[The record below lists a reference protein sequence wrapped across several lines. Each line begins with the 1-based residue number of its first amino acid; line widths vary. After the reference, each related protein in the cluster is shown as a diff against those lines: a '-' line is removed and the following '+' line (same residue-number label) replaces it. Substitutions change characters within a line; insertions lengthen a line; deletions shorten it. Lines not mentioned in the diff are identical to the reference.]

1 MDYITL
7 MILALALSADAFA
20 VAVTNGIFDQTVTL
34 KDALKTAFVFG
45 IFQALMPIL
54 GFVLGTTFS
63 ETVHRYQ
70 HWIALFL
77 LSAIGL
83 NMLRE
88 ALHDSSDS
96 EEIQSETNLFTVKN
110 LTMQGI
116 ATSIDAL
123 AAGVSLAVLDIN
135 IVNSALLIGLIT
147 FLCCAIGVYIGK
159 KFSSLLGL
167 RARIVGG
174 LVIIAIGLKIFIE
187 NQFLV

>member
-7 MILALALSADAFA
+7 IILALALSADAFA
-20 VAVTNGIFDQTVTL
+20 VSITNGIYDQNVTL
-34 KDALKTAFVFG
+34 KDAIKTALVFG

-77 LSAIGL
+77 LSAIGI

-88 ALHDSSDS
+88 AIHDSKNTEKITSG
-96 EEIQSETNLFTVKN
+96 TNLFMIKN
-110 LTMQGI
+110 LIVQGI

-147 FLCCAIGVYIGK
+147 FICCIFGVYIGK
-159 KFSSLLGL
+159 KFSSLLGF

-187 NQFLV
+187 NQFL